1 MKSGGSKR
9 LNTSRTTL
17 NNSILS
23 NNNTFKE
30 DFKNITA
37 EEGNINNTCTES
49 TDVGQVR
56 TNQNHEKDRLI
67 QADTYEHQKITH
79 RKSEQINSN
88 QVLPNNSLNL
98 TFNRRIVVSNP
109 QDICRGHDGIE
120 ESKERNITNTHLL
133 PVSKFHGQYSPNL
146 QLKSVVQLV
155 DSSKSERMLHS
166 AGHSSVTNTSHNI
179 NQFKGSIMQR
189 RKYTAFIPLW
199 TGDHV

>member
-37 EEGNINNTCTES
+37 EEGNINNTCTEQE
-49 TDVGQVR
+49 VGLRQEVR
-56 TNQNHEKDRLI
+56 HDKGSKDRLI
-67 QADTYEHQKITH
+67 EADTYEHQKITH

-88 QVLPNNSLNL
+88 QVLPNSLNL

-179 NQFKGSIMQR
+179 NQFKGRFVHDLTINALVLTPS
-189 RKYTAFIPLW
+189 
-199 TGDHV
+199 HV